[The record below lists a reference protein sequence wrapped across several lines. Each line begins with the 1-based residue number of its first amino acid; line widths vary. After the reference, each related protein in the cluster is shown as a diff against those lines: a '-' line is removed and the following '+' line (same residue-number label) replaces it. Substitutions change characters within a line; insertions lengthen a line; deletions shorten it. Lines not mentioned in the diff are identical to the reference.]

1 MRLTSAKVYAVHEAV
16 KAATGTSWVQIG
28 LDPSGTGT
36 KYALLKESQQVVYGG
51 EGAAKALSYLAGVA
65 TAYGIEPTEPEVRE
79 VLDYL
84 YESGRHSLTFDEN
97 GRDRASKVKAK
108 A

>member
-16 KAATGTSWVQIG
+16 KAATSTSWVQIG
-28 LDPSGTGT
+28 LDPSGTGSR
-36 KYALLKESQQVVYGG
+36 YVLVKEPQQVVYGG

-65 TAYGIEPTEPEVRE
+65 TAYGVELSAPEVRE

-84 YESGRHSLTFDEN
+84 YESGRHNLTFDEN